1 MKVQFEEKYVTCYF
15 DDSIPVLGHE
25 WKGFVNGENMKN
37 TMLRMVDI
45 FTALRKDHP
54 NLTWLGNTTDM
65 SAIATVYQ
73 DWLKEEWPAMMKETG
88 INVHAL
94 VVPKNMFAKTAMD
107 KFVQDLSKNHQKI
120 MIKTFTDVESANE
133 WLKATSPVL
142 K

>member
-1 MKVQFEEKYVTCYF
+1 MIKVQFEEKFVTCYF

-25 WKGFVNGENMKN
+25 WKGFVNGENMKS

-45 FTALRKDHP
+45 FSELRKDYP

-73 DWLKEEWPAMMKETG
+73 QWLKEDWPDLMKAKG
-88 INVHAL
+88 IHKHAL
-94 VVPKNMFAKTAMD
+94 IVPKNVFAKTAMD
-107 KFVQDLSKNHQKI
+107 KFVDDLVKNHQNI
-120 MIKTFTDVESANE
+120 LIRPFTNVQEANA
-133 WLKATSPVL
+133 WLKAEAVL